1 MPRKARIDV
10 PGAVQHIIIRGI
22 ERKDIFRDTT
32 DKDTFIERFGKI
44 VIQTSTP
51 CYAWVLMDNHAHL
64 LLRTGQVPIATLMR
78 RLLTG
83 YAQYFNRRHKRHG
96 QLFQNRYKSF
106 LCDEDEYLLELV
118 RYIHLNPVR
127 ANMIKDLKGLN
138 RFKYDGHAVL
148 MGKSDHPWQDC
159 DYILKCFDRTEKN
172 ARKRYLKFI
181 IKGMNQGRR
190 PELTGGGL
198 LRSVGG
204 WSSLKAMR
212 SLNIRVKGDERILG
226 SGEFVEKV
234 LKRANEKLE
243 LQATYEARGITFDTL
258 MDLVSNHFGI
268 ASSDLVTNSKVV
280 PISKARAVLCYLCV
294 RKLRISG
301 AEVARRLNISPS
313 AVSKAVLRGQKSVEK
328 ERLIDALHES

>member
-1 MPRKARIDV
+1 MPRKARIDA

-22 ERKDIFRDTT
+22 ERKDIFRDTI

-44 VIQTSTP
+44 ISHTSTP

-78 RLLTG
+78 RLLTA

-106 LCDEDEYLLELV
+106 LCEEDVYLLELV
-118 RYIHLNPVR
+118 RYIHLNLIHAKR
-127 ANMIKDLKGLN
+127 IEDLKGLN
-138 RFKYDGHAVL
+138 RYKYSGHAVL
-148 MGKSDHPWQDC
+148 MGKSDHSWQDC
-159 DYILKCFDRTEKN
+159 GYILKRFDRTVKK
-172 ARKRYLKFI
+172 AREGYLKFM

-204 WSSLKAMR
+204 WSALKTMR
-212 SLNIRVKGDERILG
+212 ALNLRVKGDERILG
-226 SGEFVEKV
+226 SGEFVEAV
-234 LKRANEKLE
+234 LKHASEKIE
-243 LQATYEARGITFDTL
+243 QKGIYEAREITLETIIERIADHFEITPK
-258 MDLVSNHFGI
+258 DL
-268 ASSDLVTNSKVV
+268 ATNSKAG
-280 PISKARAVLCYLCV
+280 PIPKARAVLSYLCV
-294 RKLRISG
+294 RELRLSG

-313 AVSKAVLRGQKSVEK
+313 TVSKAILKGRKPVEK
-328 ERLIDALHES
+328 EELIKRLLEC

>member
-1 MPRKARIDV
+1 MPRKARIDA

-22 ERKDIFRDTT
+22 ERKAIFRDTA

-64 LLRTGQVPIATLMR
+64 LLRTGQAPVSTLMR

-83 YAQYFNRRHKRHG
+83 YAQYFNRRYKRHG
-96 QLFQNRYKSF
+96 QLFQNRYRSF

-127 ANMIKDLKGLN
+127 AKMIKDLKGLN
-138 RFKYDGHAVL
+138 RFKYAGHSVL
-148 MGKSDHPWQDC
+148 MGKYDHPWQDC
-159 DYILKCFDRTEKN
+159 DYILKRFDRPGKKT
-172 ARKRYLKFI
+172 RKRYLKFI

-190 PELTGGGL
+190 PELRGGGL

-212 SLNIRVKGDERILG
+212 SLNMRVKGDERILG

-234 LKRANEKLE
+234 LKHANEKLE

-258 MDLVSNHFGI
+258 LELVSRHFDI
-268 ASSDLVTNSKVV
+268 SLSDLKTNSF
-280 PISKARAVLCYLCV
+280 PIFASK
-294 RKLRISG
+294 
-301 AEVARRLNISPS
+301 
-313 AVSKAVLRGQKSVEK
+313 
-328 ERLIDALHES
+328 

>member
-1 MPRKARIDV
+1 MPRKARIDA

-32 DKDTFIERFGKI
+32 DKDTFVERFGKVI
-44 VIQTSTP
+44 IQTSTP

-64 LLRTGQVPIATLMR
+64 LLRTGRIPIATLMR

-83 YAQYFNRRHKRHG
+83 YAQFFNRRHKRHG

-106 LCDEDEYLLELV
+106 LCEEDVYLLELV
-118 RYIHLNPVR
+118 RYIHLNPIR
-127 ANMIKDLKGLN
+127 AGMVQDLKGFS
-138 RFKYDGHAVL
+138 RYKYGGHAVL
-148 MGKSDHPWQDC
+148 MGKLDHPWQDC
-159 DYILKCFDRTEKN
+159 DYILNRFGRTEKK
-172 ARKRYLKFI
+172 AREGYLKFI
-181 IKGMNQGRR
+181 IKGKNQGRR
-190 PELTGGGL
+190 PELVGGGL

-204 WSSLKAMR
+204 WSTLKTMR
-212 SLNIRVKGDERILG
+212 SLNMRVKGDERILG

-234 LKRANEKLE
+234 LKQANEKLE

-258 MDLVSNHFGI
+258 IDQVADYFSI
-268 ASSDLVTNSKVV
+268 ASSDLTTNSKAV

-313 AVSKAVLRGQKSVEK
+313 AVSKAVLRGQKPAEK
-328 ERLIDALHES
+328 EGLIDDLLES